1 MAPRLRCELAAARLL
16 PPPPPPA
23 FGAAG
28 ALDGLPYADAVIA
41 EALRT
46 CCPLMGNS
54 RLVVAPC
61 TVGGWALPAGTRLTV
76 NYAAACFDAAAWRDP
91 FAFVPERHLG
101 GEAAAGAGAP
111 AAPAAATV
119 AGGRARTCPV
129 AHGDGAPDG
138 GGGPGAAA
146 PAAACPPHHDGA
158 TRGGG
163 AAARVPP
170 HRGCAFGMPARACV
184 AATLAPLFAKVYLV
198 VLLGRYTP
206 RLTTVPRMSNAL
218 PFYRPRFRLWLASAA
233 AARRGPV
240 KRRAA

>member
-1 MAPRLRCELAAARLL
+1 M
-16 PPPPPPA
+16 
-23 FGAAG
+23 F
-28 ALDGLPYADAVIA
+28 
-41 EALRT
+41 
-46 CCPLMGNS
+46 PLMGNS

-61 TVGGWALPAGTRLTV
+61 TVRGWVLPTGTRLTV
-76 NYAAACFDAAAWRDP
+76 NYAVACFDPAAWRDP
-91 FAFVPERHLG
+91 FAFVPERNLG
-101 GEAAAGAGAP
+101 EEAATGAGAP
-111 AAPAAATV
+111 AAPAAATA
-119 AGGRARTCPV
+119 AGSRARTCPV
-129 AHGDGAPDG
+129 ARGDGSPDG

-163 AAARVPP
+163 AAVRVPP

-184 AATLAPLFAKVYLV
+184 AATLAPLVAKVYLV

-206 RLTTVPRMSNAL
+206 RLTTVPRMSDEL
-218 PFYRPRFRLWLASAA
+218 PFYRPRFRLWSTSAA